1 MTDAEVDIDD
11 ADDRGTDNDAIAR
24 RLTKALAIQG
34 KVTKRLT
41 RILSVSVQPGPPTG
55 PQLCDDIVAEA
66 NATIAKANEIKRVFG
81 DGR

>member
-24 RLTKALAIQG
+24 RLTKALRIQT
-34 KVTKRLT
+34 KVTARLT
-41 RILSVSVQPGPPTG
+41 RILSVSVQPGPPNG

-66 NATIAKANEIKRVFG
+66 NRTILKAQEIKRVFTG
-81 DGR
+81 GR